1 MIVDN
6 TEQIKKL
13 ISGCDREAGEFYTLH
28 IFYRC
33 KDGSSPYVSKDKP
46 IGRTYYVSSPEYL
59 DRKMPEIKAMCN
71 LFNARAYINLNKK
84 SWKQVSLKSLGI
96 LAQSLYNENYSKLMS
111 LVDSACGETGAC
123 DKNKTW
129 VLDVDTKDEKELTLV
144 KGIIDMCEPFDTEKV
159 VDVDT
164 KVKSELEE
172 VMSCVRNAPSNY
184 DDNVIDVLETLHG
197 YHILS
202 HPFNLLSFHKCYTKP
217 IDIHKNAPTL
227 LYYNEKE

>member
-28 IFYRC
+28 IFYRG
-33 KDGSSPYVSKDKP
+33 KDGSNPYVSKDKP
-46 IGRTYYVSSPEYL
+46 IGKTYYVSSPEYL
-59 DRKMPEIKAMCN
+59 DRKMPEIKAMCE

-96 LAQSLYNENYSKLMS
+96 LAQSLYNENYSKLIS

-123 DKNKTW
+123 DKNSVW
-129 VLDVDTKDEKELTLV
+129 IVDVDTKD
-144 KGIIDMCEPFDTEKV
+144 
-159 VDVDT
+159 
-164 KVKSELEE
+164 KSELEE

-202 HPFNLLSFHKCYTKP
+202 RPFNLLSFHKCYTKP

>member
-13 ISGCDREAGEFYTLH
+13 ISGCNREAGEFYTLH
-28 IFYRC
+28 IFHRG
-33 KDGSSPYVSKDKP
+33 KDGSNPYVSKDKP

-59 DRKMPEIKAMCN
+59 DLKMPEIKAMCE

-96 LAQSLYNENYSKLMS
+96 LAQSLYNENYSKLIS

-123 DKNKTW
+123 DKNSVW
-129 VLDVDTKDEKELTLV
+129 IVDVDTKD
-144 KGIIDMCEPFDTEKV
+144 
-159 VDVDT
+159 
-164 KVKSELEE
+164 KSELED
-172 VMSCVRNAPSNY
+172 VMSYVRNAPSNY
-184 DDNVIDVLETLHG
+184 DDNVIDVVETLHG